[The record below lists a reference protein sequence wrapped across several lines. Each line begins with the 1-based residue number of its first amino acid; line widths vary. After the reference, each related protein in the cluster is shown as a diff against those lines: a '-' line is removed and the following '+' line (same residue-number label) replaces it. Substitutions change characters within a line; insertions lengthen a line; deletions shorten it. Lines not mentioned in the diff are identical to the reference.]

1 MSNKYIVVNKPIM
14 DVEEIKDHEEQ
25 SIIIKTPRISDKA
38 YLKDS
43 KEFYIINNDAIE
55 MLTALGLKPSA
66 QLIYICLLRQNNN
79 NDKCFISAERLA
91 SITGMTTRSVFNHL
105 KALQDVGLIVV
116 KVKGGIYANK
126 KVANEYK
133 VRYIYCQKDY
143 EDIKE

>member
-55 MLTALGLKPSA
+55 MLTALGLKPSV
-66 QLIYICLLRQNNN
+66 QLIYICLLRQNNH

-91 SITGMTTRSVFNHL
+91 SITGMTTRSVFNDL